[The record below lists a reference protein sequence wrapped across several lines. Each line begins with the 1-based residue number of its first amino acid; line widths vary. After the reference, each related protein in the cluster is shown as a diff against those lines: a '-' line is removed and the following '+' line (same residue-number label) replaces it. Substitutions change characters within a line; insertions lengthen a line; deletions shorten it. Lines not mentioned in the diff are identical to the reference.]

1 MVLVFDP
8 CILACG
14 HEVGALRTILQRN
27 GWPQDI
33 VKKVLGVPTMPLETT
48 DTVAAEYFINSGT
61 MSIFG
66 RGNSQACSWA
76 MRKIGGR
83 ASLLICL
90 SLPFLLRRTS
100 LAQIVSARQSYLPAA
115 GVIRA
120 AAGGPV
126 GTGRRQDVVGMLDK
140 APVVPHNGL
149 EDSGLEDSGLEDS
162 ETQQER

>member
-1 MVLVFDP
+1 M
-8 CILACG
+8 G
-14 HEVGALRTILQRN
+14 HAKNRRTRF
-27 GWPQDI
+27 
-33 VKKVLGVPTMPLETT
+33 
-48 DTVAAEYFINSGT
+48 VAHL
-61 MSIFG
+61 SI
-66 RGNSQACSWA
+66 
-76 MRKIGGR
+76 
-83 ASLLICL
+83 AS
-90 SLPFLLRRTS
+90 FLLRRTS

-149 EDSGLEDSGLEDS
+149 EDSGLEDS